1 MGPDTNSKYN
11 TLFEMASS
19 TSKDVSHIIKFYG
32 TNFSSWKFG
41 IWRFLEKFKL
51 TSVVDGTESFPAQT
65 LQEGIVTNAALIEAW
80 QQKDVDARTYIYS
93 INPSVLPREICQS
106 MAR

>member
-1 MGPDTNSKYN
+1 MHVFICELIYWLTCELHNVFQQDMGPDTNSKYN

-51 TSVVDGTESFPAQT
+51 TSVVDGTESFPAQ
-65 LQEGIVTNAALIEAW
+65 VTRILLTPA
-80 QQKDVDARTYIYS
+80 
-93 INPSVLPREICQS
+93 
-106 MAR
+106 